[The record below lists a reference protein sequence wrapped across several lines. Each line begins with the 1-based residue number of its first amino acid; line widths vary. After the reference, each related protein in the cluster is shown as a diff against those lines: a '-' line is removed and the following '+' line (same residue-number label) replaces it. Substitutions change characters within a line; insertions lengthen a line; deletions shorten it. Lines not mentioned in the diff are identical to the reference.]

1 MGLFCFPPLS
11 FSHMAADADAS
22 SRKFQAEY
30 RDASFTQCVE
40 DGARKHERIVAHV
53 PFSQQV
59 VVLTSLVHCRLLWP
73 MYLDNNFEIGTR
85 TSLKYLRTLHSHIH
99 K

>member
-1 MGLFCFPPLS
+1 
-11 FSHMAADADAS
+11 
-22 SRKFQAEY
+22 
-30 RDASFTQCVE
+30 
-40 DGARKHERIVAHV
+40 V

-73 MYLDNNFEIGTR
+73 MYLDNNFEIGTH

-99 K
+99 I